1 MILGQE
7 IIYNFAM
14 FISKI
19 MDYQN
24 LSDEQF
30 KRRFGVYKQTYRK
43 MVESVKSVEADS
55 NSPSK
60 RGPKPKLSIEEQ
72 VLVTLEYWREY
83 RTYFHI
89 GTSWEL
95 SESTICRIVNKTEK
109 MLLQSGN
116 FRLKGKKAL
125 LNQAEI
131 PVITVMDVTET
142 PIERPQKKQKDFLG
156 GKRGYHTL
164 KGSSV
169 IVMQWTGVIRD
180 GTLIYIERH
189 LAIFVN
195 CFRSRTS

>member
-1 MILGQE
+1 
-7 IIYNFAM
+7 M

-19 MDYQN
+19 IDYQD
-24 LSDEQF
+24 LSDEQL
-30 KRRFGVYKQTYRK
+30 KRRLGVYKQTCRK

-55 NSPSK
+55 NSASK
-60 RGPKPKLSIEEQ
+60 REPNPKLSIEEQ

-95 SESTICRIVNKTEK
+95 SESTIGRIVNKTEK

-116 FRLKGKKAL
+116 FRLKRKKAL

-142 PIERPQKKQKDFLG
+142 PIESPQKKQKDFFG
-156 GKRGYHTL
+156 GKRGYHSL
-164 KGSSV
+164 KSQLVADKIQRKLSV
-169 IVMQWTGVIRD
+169 SFVGKVAVIILVYL
-180 GTLIYIERH
+180 GCAE
-189 LAIFVN
+189 
-195 CFRSRTS
+195 

>member
-1 MILGQE
+1 ML
-7 IIYNFAM
+7 
-14 FISKI
+14 
-19 MDYQN
+19 
-24 LSDEQF
+24 
-30 KRRFGVYKQTYRK
+30 
-43 MVESVKSVEADS
+43 
-55 NSPSK
+55 P
-60 RGPKPKLSIEEQ
+60 
-72 VLVTLEYWREY
+72 REY

-142 PIERPQKKQKDFLG
+142 LIERPQKKQKDFLG

-164 KGSSV
+164 KSQLV
-169 IVMQWTGVIRD
+169 ADQNTEEIICVCLLW
-180 GTLIYIERH
+180 ER
-189 LAIFVN
+189 
-195 CFRSRTS
+195 